1 MCSPCYRVQ
10 YIFALLAPAIGR
22 THRFAPTTITQ
33 FNHTTM
39 LLYGA
44 SGHAKVINSILR
56 ATGQEVTAIFDDDLG
71 KKNLGDIAV
80 VGHYDPDFQPAVPLI
95 ISIGYNDIR
104 RKLAG
109 KIRHRLGTAIH
120 PSAIIDETATVGE
133 GTVIMP
139 GVIVQAD
146 ARIGRHVIVNTAAA
160 VDHDCMLGDFVH
172 VAPGV
177 VLCGAVRVGEGTLV
191 GAGSVVAPNLTIGA
205 NCLIAAGSVVTT
217 HIPDG
222 ALIRG
227 NPARIIGNQESPPPR

>member
-1 MCSPCYRVQ
+1 
-10 YIFALLAPAIGR
+10 
-22 THRFAPTTITQ
+22 
-33 FNHTTM
+33 M

-80 VGHYDPDFQPAVPLI
+80 VGQYDPDFQTAAPLI

-104 RKLAG
+104 RKVAG
-109 KIRHRLGTAIH
+109 KIRHRFGRAIH
-120 PSAIIDETATVGE
+120 PSALIDETATIGE

-146 ARIGRHVIVNTAAA
+146 ARIGRHVIVNTAAT
-160 VDHDCMLGDFVH
+160 VDHDCLLGDFVH
-172 VAPGV
+172 IAPGV
-177 VLCGAVRVGEGTLV
+177 VLCGAVQVGESTLI
-191 GAGSVVAPNLTIGA
+191 GAGCVVAPNLTIGA

-222 ALIRG
+222 ATVRG
-227 NPARIIGNQESPPPR
+227 NPARVVGNFEAGSPR